1 MEASRRWTAALV
13 GLLLVGSCLAAPAAP
28 PTEARFVASPAPVRR
43 TLVGV
48 VQAQLAAFRKGDF
61 EKAYSYASAEIRRR
75 FDRAQ
80 FARMVRESYP
90 AIANSQA
97 ARFGGVFDDGRRA
110 VVHAEIDSAVRRQVM
125 FAYLLV
131 REAGQWKISGV
142 YEAET
147 PSLDGEIQT

>member
-1 MEASRRWTAALV
+1 MGASGWFSVALTV
-13 GLLLVGSCLAAPAAP
+13 VLLISHCLAAPPPP

-48 VQAQLAAFRKGDF
+48 VQAQLVAFRKGDF

-110 VVHAEIDSAVRRQVM
+110 VVHAEIDSTVRRQVM